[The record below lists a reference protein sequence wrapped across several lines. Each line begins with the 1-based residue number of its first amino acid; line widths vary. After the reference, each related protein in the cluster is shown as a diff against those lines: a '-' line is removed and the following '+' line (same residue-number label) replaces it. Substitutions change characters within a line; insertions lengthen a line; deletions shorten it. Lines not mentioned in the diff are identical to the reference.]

1 MDGYSRDVDGRAI
14 APGGTGPLD
23 FKETSITCLKH
34 PNVVSK
40 LAIYN
45 PNAVVLWV
53 FGIPLLNPTSTVE
66 ENTQRKM
73 PLKKTTK
80 LQLLKR
86 ATCASEIQLIFDT
99 KKKPEITFHDI
110 FTGWLIGGVP

>member
-23 FKETSITCLKH
+23 FKRNINHMSQKSQCCRQTCHLQ
-34 PNVVSK
+34 SK
-40 LAIYN
+40 SEI
-45 PNAVVLWV
+45 LWF
-53 FGIPLLNPTSTVE
+53 FGTPLPNPTTTVE

-86 ATCASEIQLIFDT
+86 ATCASEIQLIET
-99 KKKPEITFHDI
+99 RKKTYYFP
-110 FTGWLIGGVP
+110 